1 MPEKTRLDTAR
12 LVSYYTA
19 ALREWID
26 AIQTEMDLV
35 SSNSTVAG
43 VDRWERVCDVEE
55 EARNRA
61 RALRSEYESVL
72 RREFYHF

>member
-1 MPEKTRLDTAR
+1 MPEKTGLNTAR
-12 LVSYYTA
+12 LVSDYKTA
-19 ALREWID
+19 LGEWIE
-26 AIQTEMDLV
+26 AIQMEMDLV

-43 VDRWERVCDVEE
+43 VDRWERACDVEE